1 MTDMLLAK
9 KLKLNTIL
17 VDPISNNEFKIT
29 TIAVVADKKIRY
41 DRLSRRT
48 VRPFGKSDAIKRDIS
63 EIENIAKAGPIA
75 YADYYIFNNGTI
87 NDFHNRLNEI
97 LNNIKE

>member
-1 MTDMLLAK
+1 MYQETFDFYDS
-9 KLKLNTIL
+9 TSI
-17 VDPISNNEFKIT
+17 KIYNL
-29 TIAVVADKKIRY
+29 DKKIRY

-87 NDFHNRLNEI
+87 NDFHNRLDEI